1 MTSPAAAAR
10 PVLPGQV
17 NPPEFA
23 LSDSLPGAIRGVDV
37 VALPVLP
44 GDGDGPVLLGPG
56 SAELTDELGNLK
68 REAFNLRFQAATSQ
82 LEKPSRV
89 REVRRDIA
97 RIKTLQ
103 SERNRS
109 AAK

>member
-1 MTSPAAAAR
+1 MTKATDLRAK
-10 PVLPGQV
+10 
-17 NPPEFA
+17 
-23 LSDSLPGAIRGVDV
+23 SDDQ
-37 VALPVLP
+37 
-44 GDGDGPVLLGPG
+44 LG
-56 SAELTDELGNLK
+56 EELGNLK

-89 REVRRDIA
+89 KEVRKDIA

-103 SERNRS
+103 AERSRS

>member
-1 MTSPAAAAR
+1 MSMAR
-10 PVLPGQV
+10 IDDLKAKTDDQ
-17 NPPEFA
+17 
-23 LSDSLPGAIRGVDV
+23 LS
-37 VALPVLP
+37 
-44 GDGDGPVLLGPG
+44 
-56 SAELTDELGNLK
+56 EELGNLK
-68 REAFNLRFQAATSQ
+68 REAFNLRFQAATNQ

-103 SERNRS
+103 GDRTRA

>member
-1 MTSPAAAAR
+1 MAR
-10 PVLPGQV
+10 IDDMKSKSDDQ
-17 NPPEFA
+17 
-23 LSDSLPGAIRGVDV
+23 LSESLG
-37 VALPVLP
+37 
-44 GDGDGPVLLGPG
+44 
-56 SAELTDELGNLK
+56 ELK
-68 REAFNLRFQAATSQ
+68 REQFNLRFQAATNQ

-103 SERNRS
+103 AQRTSAE

>member
-1 MTSPAAAAR
+1 MTKATDLRAK
-10 PVLPGQV
+10 
-17 NPPEFA
+17 
-23 LSDSLPGAIRGVDV
+23 SDDQ
-37 VALPVLP
+37 
-44 GDGDGPVLLGPG
+44 LG
-56 SAELTDELGNLK
+56 EELGNLK

-89 REVRRDIA
+89 KEVRKGIA

-103 SERNRS
+103 AERSRS

>member
-1 MTSPAAAAR
+1 MTKA
-10 PVLPGQV
+10 
-17 NPPEFA
+17 
-23 LSDSLPGAIRGVDV
+23 SDLRAKSD
-37 VALPVLP
+37 
-44 GDGDGPVLLGPG
+44 DQ
-56 SAELTDELGNLK
+56 LTDELGNLK

-89 REVRRDIA
+89 KEVRKDIA